1 MIFWPLL
8 LPPLGWMAY
17 TMGAHLLTV
26 GCVRRGP
33 RDKRSI
39 ALTFDDGPD
48 PDYTPELLRALA
60 RAHVRATFFLV
71 GKRALAAPE
80 VVKAIVNDGHEVGS
94 HSWSHRH
101 LWWSTPSQ
109 TREEVSKG
117 ALVLSELTGRAV
129 RFFRPPWGM
138 VNLALFPALRSV
150 NARCVFWSI
159 QPEGLRPSASFE
171 QVDHVLSRSH
181 PGAIVDL
188 HDAEGLPGAPQRLL
202 AALPMMIE
210 RLRAEGYALVTLGE
224 LLSANRNGPSR
235 PGPTGGTISR
245 VIGNRGSGEPRR

>member
-1 MIFWPLL
+1 
-8 LPPLGWMAY
+8 MAY

-33 RDKRSI
+33 RDKRAI

-48 PDYTPELLRALA
+48 PDYTPDVLRILA

-71 GKRALAAPE
+71 GQRALAAPD
-80 VVKAIVNDGHEVGS
+80 VVKAIVTDGHEVGN
-94 HSWSHRH
+94 HGWSHRH
-101 LWWSTPSQ
+101 LWWSSPSQ

-117 ALVLSELTGRAV
+117 ALVLSELAGQV
-129 RFFRPPWGM
+129 PRFFRPPWGM
-138 VNLALFPALRSV
+138 VNLALFPTLARV

-159 QPEGLRPSASFE
+159 QPEGLRPFAPAE
-171 QVDHVLSRSH
+171 QVEHVLNRSH

-202 AALPMMIE
+202 AALPSMIE
-210 RLRAEGYALVTLGE
+210 RLKGEGYTLVTLGK
-224 LLSANRNGPSR
+224 LLSVNRIKPSGPA
-235 PGPTGGTISR
+235 PTGATISR
-245 VIGNRGSGEPRR
+245 VSGDRGSGESRR